1 MNVFVWL
8 AAHFLKVFVWLV
20 ALPCMAAEVF
30 AKWLCFPLTKQL
42 KGSQFPLLA
51 YSPQAQNFSI
61 LSYGVTAAVLSGVAA
76 WSLTRGKYR
85 LLCWMGAGLIWLNA
99 LSILQV
105 ACIDGPLLQE
115 LDSQW
120 SQQQLIASFTKKALP
135 ENKGDEPSMWPHLP
149 LQTVAERLIAGWYF
163 VHLGWWWALFA
174 GFAALGFGLWG
185 EKRFTM
191 VWITLGGTAALLFIS
206 AARPMLAEVA
216 GARAH
221 VAEARGEPDKAI
233 EGYRKA
239 IRLDGWVARMPDLY
253 ERIGAIDATFQRTN
267 TIEYGMYHAEMAST
281 QTDMAKSISEL
292 SALIPR
298 ASEPLAGVLR
308 RRTGELLVQYAL
320 TEHLRGAYGAAVNEC
335 EQALRFDSRSVVAAY
350 YLSRDYYLIGA
361 YQNAIDVTKTT
372 LKRVDDPTARA
383 DFCSNLGDAYTKLN
397 AYSEAKLA
405 YRESYWL
412 DYLLNRRALSAL
424 TGP

>member
-1 MNVFVWL
+1 LKLFVWL
-8 AAHFLKVFVWLV
+8 I
-20 ALPCMAAEVF
+20 ALLCMAVELF

-42 KGSQFPLLA
+42 KGFQFPLLG
-51 YSPQAQNFSI
+51 YSLQGQDFSI
-61 LSYGVTAAVLSGVAA
+61 LSYGVIAAVLSGAVA
-76 WSLTRGKYR
+76 WSLTHRKYR
-85 LLCWMGAGLIWLNA
+85 MLCWMGAGLIWLTA
-99 LSILQV
+99 LPILQV
-105 ACIDGPLLQE
+105 ACTDGPLLQE
-115 LDSQW
+115 LDSEW
-120 SQQQLIASFTKKALP
+120 NQQQSIATFTRKALP
-135 ENKGDEPSMWPHLP
+135 ENKRTLAADEPSVSRELP
-149 LQTVAERLIAGWYF
+149 LQTVAERLSAGWYF
-163 VHLGWWWALFA
+163 ADFGGWWALFV

-185 EKRFTM
+185 EKRATM
-191 VWITLGGTAALLFIS
+191 IWTTIVGIAVLVFVCT
-206 AARPMLAEVA
+206 ARPTLAEVA
-216 GARAH
+216 IGRAH

-281 QTDMAKSISEL
+281 QTDMAKSIAEL

-308 RRTGELLVQYAL
+308 KRTGELLVQYAL
-320 TEHLRGAYGAAVNEC
+320 TQHLRGAYGAAVNEC
-335 EQALRFDSRSVVAAY
+335 EQALRFDPRSVIAAY
-350 YLSRDYYLIGA
+350 HLSRGYYLIGA

-372 LKRVDDPTARA
+372 LKRVDDPIARA

-412 DYLLNRRALSAL
+412 DYLLNHRALSAL